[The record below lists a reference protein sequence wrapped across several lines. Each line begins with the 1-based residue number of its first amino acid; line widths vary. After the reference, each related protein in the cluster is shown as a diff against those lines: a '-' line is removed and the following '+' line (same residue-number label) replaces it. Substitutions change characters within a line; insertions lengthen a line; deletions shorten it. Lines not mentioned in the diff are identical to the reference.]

1 MTAGKLIPFPGTT
14 LEQPTDLD
22 LVRAFGRQDM
32 HALGIFFDRHHL
44 SVRRFLS
51 RLYPRARTDIDDW
64 VHATFMVAMESAAR
78 FRQGSQPRTWLLGI
92 ALNVA
97 RQHTRKE
104 MRRGMLLRL
113 LWGGAGE
120 SASAP
125 RPDVA
130 LEQRQDQARLARA
143 IASLPE
149 GHRLAFVLCDLEEL
163 PGKDAATVL
172 GINPGTLGRRLFEAR
187 QELRQAMREEEP

>member
-1 MTAGKLIPFPGTT
+1 MKAGNLIPFPGTT
-14 LEQPTDLD
+14 LGELSDRD
-22 LVRAFGRQDM
+22 LVLACGRHDM

-51 RLYPRARTDIDDW
+51 RLYPGSRADIDDW
-64 VHATFMVAMESAAR
+64 VHVTFVQAMESSPR
-78 FRQGSQPRTWLLGI
+78 FRQGSEPRTWLLGI

-104 MRRGMLLRL
+104 KRRSMLLRL
-113 LWGGAGE
+113 LGGGPEE

-125 RPDVA
+125 DVA
-130 LEQRQDQARLARA
+130 LERRQDQARLTRA
-143 IASLPE
+143 IGELKE
-149 GHRLAFVLCDLEEL
+149 DHRLAFVLCDLEEL
-163 PGKDAATVL
+163 PGKDAAGVL

-187 QELRQAMREEEP
+187 QQLRQAMHEEEP